1 MRKLIIL
8 LVLASSYSALAQKP
22 LFDHPIKVLDQ
33 ARFIA
38 NYTLIFNED
47 SLNLNVNRNE
57 NFLLF
62 LGKEKSLFI
71 GRNYYYFILEVQNFT
86 TREQLQSFM
95 YEYGTKGESS
105 RFLWNFLKNYPN
117 GKMTCYHHLTT
128 GPFLYEEDLNLFD
141 WQLTDSIDTI
151 AGYPVQMA
159 TTDFGGRSWI
169 AWFSP
174 EIPFNEGPYKFN
186 GLPGLIVK
194 VYDTRMHYVFELK
207 DIEKPDHEIAIE
219 FIEKNYFKTTKARF
233 FQAEDYERENMVSA
247 LKAMGDNLETQQR
260 VAKRMAARNNP
271 IELKRK

>member
-1 MRKLIIL
+1 MRKLIIIL
-8 LVLASSYSALAQKP
+8 ILANSLSALAQKP
-22 LFDHPIKVLDQ
+22 LFDHPIKVLDH

-47 SLNLNVNRNE
+47 SLNLNVNRKE
-57 NFLLF
+57 DFLLF
-62 LGKEKSLFI
+62 LGEYINLFI
-71 GRNYYYFILEVQNFT
+71 GKDSYYFKLNGRNIT
-86 TREQLQSFM
+86 SREQLQQFVN
-95 YEYGTKGESS
+95 EYAAKGVYS
-105 RFLWNFLKNYPN
+105 RFSWEFLKNYPN

-174 EIPFNEGPYKFN
+174 EIPFNDGPYKFN

-219 FIEKNYFKTTKARF
+219 FY
-233 FQAEDYERENMVSA
+233 RE
-247 LKAMGDNLETQQR
+247 
-260 VAKRMAARNNP
+260 
-271 IELKRK
+271 ELF